1 MGEAKILLFAKL
13 NYSTNSQP
21 INMSVPPQGGQP
33 MLTPWGRIAKY
44 QTYPFGK
51 LIQSSPLSKYLLIA
65 GALVALPM
73 FNKLYNICNSPAAL
87 EGWKERR
94 KEYYEP
100 HHVKW

>member
-1 MGEAKILLFAKL
+1 
-13 NYSTNSQP
+13 
-21 INMSVPPQGGQP
+21 MSVPPQGGQP

-44 QTYPFGK
+44 QTFPIGK
-51 LIQSSPLSKYLLIA
+51 LWKASPLSTYLAIA
-65 GALVALPM
+65 AGVVALPM
-73 FNKLYNICNSPAAL
+73 FYKLYNICNSPAAL

>member
-1 MGEAKILLFAKL
+1 
-13 NYSTNSQP
+13 
-21 INMSVPPQGGQP
+21 MSVPPVGGQP

-44 QTYPFGK
+44 QSYPWAK
-51 LIQSSPLSKYLLIA
+51 LVQSSPLTKYLLIA
-65 GALVALPM
+65 GVFVALPM
-73 FNKLYNICNSPAAL
+73 FSKLYAVCNSPAAE